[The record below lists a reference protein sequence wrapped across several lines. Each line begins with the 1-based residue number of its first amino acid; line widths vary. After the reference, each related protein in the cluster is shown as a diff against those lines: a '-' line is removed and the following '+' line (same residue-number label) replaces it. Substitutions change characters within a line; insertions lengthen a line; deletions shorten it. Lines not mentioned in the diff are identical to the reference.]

1 MKLSGQPI
9 KVLTL
14 LVARPGQLVTRE
26 ELQRCLWPGNSFGDF
41 ETGLNAAVNRLR
53 DYLSDSGTEPNYIET
68 VQGRGYRFIG
78 KLERSNGEAGPGK
91 TVFHYQVLEAIGAV
105 EWGLFTKA
113 RI

>member
-1 MKLSGQPI
+1 
-9 KVLTL
+9 LTL

-53 DYLSDSGTEPNYIET
+53 DYLSDSATEPNYLET

-78 KLERSNGEAGPGK
+78 KLERSNGEVGPGK
-91 TVFHYQVLEAIGAV
+91 TVSHLGDAELRISI
-105 EWGLFTKA
+105 A
-113 RI
+113 RLTASRS